1 MRPNIT
7 ARLERSLIG
16 VVCSTALVLA
26 ISFPALSQT
35 AVPAGTRNWWAPGNT
50 ARDTTERGKFTEL
63 QARKKVYINISFAES
78 RLDSPISPAERR
90 AVEQAVK
97 EAVSSQKNLQVV
109 NVPENAEFA
118 VLVRTSTGSG
128 SSERGPNFSLVLDE
142 DAEVSVDVTVV
153 IPGGKQPN
161 GTFVPRVV
169 WESSSPHA
177 QVEAPAAARF
187 TVDGFLWELK
197 KLQDKK

>member
-1 MRPNIT
+1 MRT
-7 ARLERSLIG
+7 LCLI
-16 VVCSTALVLA
+16 ALVFA
-26 ISFPALSQT
+26 ISLPAASQT
-35 AVPAGTRNWWAPGNT
+35 AIPASTRNWWAPGNT
-50 ARDTTERGKFTEL
+50 SRDVTEKGKFSEL
-63 QARKKVYINISFAES
+63 QAKKKVYINVSFAES
-78 RLDSPISPAERR
+78 RLDTPISPAERR
-90 AVEQAVK
+90 AVEKAVK
-97 EAVSSQKNLQVV
+97 EAVSSQKGLQVV
-109 NVPENAEFA
+109 NVPETADFS
-118 VLVRTSTGSG
+118 VLVRTSTASG
-128 SSERGPNFSLVLDE
+128 AGERGPNFSLALDD

-153 IPGGKQPN
+153 IPGTKQPN